1 MTYTLG
7 IDIGTTSIC
16 ALARNTETGKP
27 ELVLNRPNRAAL
39 PSPAPYARLQDPAV
53 ILETVREL
61 LAAATEQLG
70 SPAAIGFS
78 GQMHGILCLD
88 RNGDALSPLYT
99 WQDAR
104 ASLDAG
110 DGECYTD
117 RITRLTGYRVP
128 AGYGLATFYT
138 NLVRGEVPAGTAKL
152 CTVHDWAAMRL
163 TGLTAPLTHPS
174 DAASLGLYDLRRA
187 EFDRHALAVLGIS
200 PDLLPEIAPEREPIG
215 HTPDGV
221 PVFPALGDNQA
232 SFLGA
237 AGKDT
242 GRLLVN
248 IGTGSQ
254 VSTVGALGDPLP
266 GIEYRP
272 FLDGSFLLVGSSL
285 CGGRAYALLEKLF
298 RDIANLCGADIRSA
312 YPFMD
317 RLTEQDAAPAGL
329 TVDTRF
335 DGTRADP
342 ALRGCITGI
351 SVDNLTPRALT
362 DGFMDGIAD
371 ELYGLYHAMGDVSVH
386 EMIGSGNGLR
396 ANPALCRAVTRR
408 FGMPLTLT
416 ATREEAA
423 LGAAIYAW
431 GGLKR

>member
-27 ELVLNRPNRAAL
+27 ELVLNRPNRASL
-39 PSPAPYARLQDPAV
+39 PAPVPYARLQNPD
-53 ILETVREL
+53 ILLETVREL
-61 LAAATEQLG
+61 LAEATGSLG
-70 SPAAIGFS
+70 RPAAIGFS

-88 RNGDALSPLYT
+88 RDGNALSPLYT

-104 ASLDAG
+104 AAQDAG
-110 DGECYTD
+110 DGECFTD

-128 AGYGLATFYT
+128 AGYGLATFYA
-138 NLVRGEVPAGTAKL
+138 NLVRGEVPAGAAKL
-152 CTVHDWAAMRL
+152 CTIHDWTAMRL
-163 TGLTAPLTHPS
+163 AGLTSPLTHPS

-187 EFDRHALAVLGIS
+187 EFDRQALTALGIS
-200 PDLLPEIAPEREPIG
+200 PDILPEIAPERKPIG

-237 AGKDT
+237 AGEEN

-254 VSTVGALGDPLP
+254 VSAVGPLGDPHP

-317 RLTEQDAAPAGL
+317 RLTGQDAAPAGL

-335 DGTRADP
+335 DGTRSEP
-342 ALRGCITGI
+342 ALRGSITGI
-351 SVDNLTPRALT
+351 SVDNLTPRALA
-362 DGFMDGIAD
+362 DGFMNGIAE
-371 ELYGLYHAMGDVSVH
+371 ELYGLYRAMGDVSVH
-386 EMIGSGNGLR
+386 TLIGSGNGLR
-396 ANPALCRAVTRR
+396 ANPALCRAVERR

-416 ATREEAA
+416 DTREEAA
-423 LGAAIYAW
+423 LGAAIYAA
-431 GGLKR
+431 GGLEQ

>member
-16 ALARNTETGKP
+16 ALARNLKTGKP
-27 ELVLNRPNRAAL
+27 ELVLNRPNLAAL

-53 ILETVREL
+53 ILFTVREL
-61 LAAATEQLG
+61 LAAASEQLG
-70 SPAAIGFS
+70 RPAAIGFS
-78 GQMHGILCLD
+78 GQMHGILCID
-88 RNGDALSPLYT
+88 RVGNAISPLYT

-104 ASLDAG
+104 ASLNAG

-117 RITRLTGYRVP
+117 RIARLTGYRVP

-138 NLVRGEVPAGTAKL
+138 NLSRGDVPADTAKI
-152 CTVHDWAAMRL
+152 CTIHDWAAMQL
-163 TGLTAPLTHPS
+163 AGLPVPLMHPS
-174 DAASLGLYDLRRA
+174 DAASLGLYDLA
-187 EFDRHALAVLGIS
+187 GAKFDRQALDALGI
-200 PDLLPEIAPEREPIG
+200 PAQLLPDIAPEAEPIG
-215 HTPDGV
+215 CTPDGV

-237 AGKDT
+237 AGRT
-242 GRLLVN
+242 PGRLLVN

-254 VSTVGALGDPLP
+254 VSTVGALGAPLP

-329 TVDTRF
+329 QVDTRF
-335 DGTRADP
+335 DGTRSDP
-342 ALRGCITGI
+342 ALRGSITGI
-351 SVDNLTPRALT
+351 SVDNLTPRALM
-362 DGFMDGIAD
+362 DGFMEGIAD
-371 ELYGLYHAMGDVSVH
+371 ELYGLYRAMGNVDVQ

-416 ATREEAA
+416 DTREEAA
-423 LGAAIYAW
+423 LGAAIYAA
-431 GGLKR
+431 GGLNR

>member
-16 ALARNTETGKP
+16 ALARNLKTGRP
-27 ELVLNRPNRAAL
+27 ELVLNQPNRAAL

-53 ILETVREL
+53 ILSTVREL
-61 LAAATEQLG
+61 LAAASEQLG
-70 SPAAIGFS
+70 TPAAIGFS

-88 RNGDALSPLYT
+88 RNGNALSPLYT

-104 ASLDAG
+104 ASLNAD

-117 RITRLTGYRVP
+117 RITRLTGYHVP

-138 NLVRGEVPAGTAKL
+138 DLSRGEAPADTAKL
-152 CTVHDWAAMRL
+152 CTIHDWVAMQL
-163 TGLTAPLTHPS
+163 VGLTAPLTHPS
-174 DAASLGLYDLRRA
+174 DAASLGLYDIA
-187 EFDRHALAVLGIS
+187 HAAFDRHALTALGIS
-200 PDLLPEIAPEREPIG
+200 PALLPEIAPEREPIG

-237 AGKDT
+237 AGEAP

-317 RLTEQDAAPAGL
+317 RLTEQESAPSGL

-335 DGTRADP
+335 DGTRSDP
-342 ALRGCITGI
+342 SLRGSITGI
-351 SVDNLTPRALT
+351 SVDDLTPRALM
-362 DGFMDGIAD
+362 DGFMAGIAE
-371 ELYGLYHAMGDVSVH
+371 ELYGLYRAMGDVAIQ

-396 ANPALCRAVTRR
+396 ANPALCRAVSHR

-416 ATREEAA
+416 DTREEAA
-423 LGAAIYAW
+423 LGAAIYAA
-431 GGLKR
+431 GGLIR